1 MIIIS
6 QLARPLITFENLP
19 GKLYLSGNC
28 CKLMDRIAQF
38 IVKMKRQLWKKT
50 STYLILIAVCVGIIL
65 IEIVAIT
72 LLDRMNKGE
81 LINDNIAEGILFF
94 LCIPGIL
101 TGLIGAVICAV
112 RKK

>member
-1 MIIIS
+1 
-6 QLARPLITFENLP
+6 
-19 GKLYLSGNC
+19 
-28 CKLMDRIAQF
+28 
-38 IVKMKRQLWKKT
+38 MKRQLWEKT

-65 IEIVAIT
+65 TEIVAIT

-81 LINDNIAEGILFF
+81 IINDNIAEGILFF

-101 TGLIGAVICAV
+101 IGLIGAVICAV

>member
-1 MIIIS
+1 
-6 QLARPLITFENLP
+6 
-19 GKLYLSGNC
+19 
-28 CKLMDRIAQF
+28 
-38 IVKMKRQLWKKT
+38 MKRQLWEKT